1 MIFETAS
8 GTRYSYDMRS
18 NKIDAVHGDCR
29 QSTDLP
35 IDFDDVV
42 PATSLPNIDTFIIEL
57 SQSCNLRCRYCC
69 YGGSY
74 KDNRRHSGKS
84 FPVSEIESLIGFIK
98 ETRVPVRKLNIVFY
112 GGEPLLRFKD
122 VAEFVGRVRQAFN
135 EDIDFTI
142 STNGLLLEKHKILD
156 WCINENIGLNVSLD
170 GTEDIHDKNRIE
182 AISGDPTYRRIYSI
196 LRKIKEK
203 SEDYWYSR
211 VNLLVTLESLQKLL
225 PIAIYW
231 GSDILLRTK
240 PPYLISRISQAKIED
255 FQIDEQKNI
264 EVLRALMD
272 YFEVNRENVF
282 VKAYFDML
290 SSPILERDIFEIR
303 NGMTPLMCL
312 PFNNRCFIDADGNLG
327 ICEKTSDK
335 LRLGTISDGWDM
347 DKVNQ
352 AMNKMVRERKKR
364 CGTCPNFRLCKTCF
378 TSFFYSDEW
387 WEADCRWQVAWLRIS
402 LIITMELLERNLL
415 RSEHAENL
423 HLDVLRE
430 SDLESV
436 FHLFSKESIVKY
448 IDGLEKFTSIN
459 DSRRFFLVMSENLS
473 NFAQSGK
480 ILAIR
485 NEMAS
490 LIGIVGIDEIT
501 DESANLFF
509 VIDDKYWHRGVMT
522 AMLSD
527 YLGRYLPD
535 SVKKIET
542 HINPENTAALSL
554 AKRFSKIGVNTGPI
568 DIGNLK
574 QTNYITP

>member
-8 GTRYSYDMRS
+8 ETRYSYDMRS
-18 NKIDAVHGDCR
+18 NKIDIVDGNDW
-29 QSTDLP
+29 QSTD
-35 IDFDDVV
+35 ISVDFGDVA
-42 PATSLPNIDTFIIEL
+42 PAASLPNIDTFIIEL
-57 SQSCNLRCRYCC
+57 TQSCNLRCRYCC
-69 YGGSY
+69 YGGGY
-74 KDNRRHSGKS
+74 KDNRRHSGKT
-84 FPVSEIESLIGFIK
+84 FPVSEFESLIRFIK
-98 ETRVPVRKLNIVFY
+98 GSRVLVRKLNIVFY

-122 VAEFVGRVRQAFN
+122 IVEFVGRARRTFN
-135 EDIDFTI
+135 ENIDFTI
-142 STNGLLLEKHKILD
+142 STNGLLLEKREIMD
-156 WCINENIGLNVSLD
+156 WCIDENVCLNISLD
-170 GTEDIHDKNRIE
+170 GIEDIHDKNRIE
-182 AISGDPTYRRIYSI
+182 AVSGNPTYARILSNLRRV
-196 LRKIKEK
+196 KDK

-211 VNLLVTLESLQKLL
+211 VNLLVTLESLKNLL

-231 GSDILLRTK
+231 GSDSLLRTK
-240 PPYLISRISQAKIED
+240 PPYLISRISQASIED
-255 FQIDEQKNI
+255 FHLDKQKNI
-264 EVLRALMD
+264 EVLRSLMD

-290 SSPILERDIFEIR
+290 SSPILDRDIFDVR
-303 NGMTPLMCL
+303 YGMTPLMCL

-327 ICEKTSDK
+327 ICEKTSDD
-335 LRLGTISDGWDM
+335 LRLGSISDGWDM
-347 DKVNQ
+347 DSVNQ
-352 AMNKMVRERKKR
+352 AMDKMVQERKKR

-378 TSFFYSDEW
+378 TNFFYSNEW
-387 WEADCRWQVAWLRIS
+387 WEADCRWQMAWLRIS
-402 LIITMELLERNLL
+402 LTITMELLERNLL

-423 HLDVLRE
+423 YLDALRE

-436 FHLFSKESIVKY
+436 FNLFSKESIVKY

-459 DSRRFFLVMSENLS
+459 DSQRFFLVMSENLC

-480 ILAIR
+480 MLAVR
-485 NEMAS
+485 DETAS
-490 LIGIVGIDEIT
+490 LIGIVGIDEIA

-554 AKRFSKIGVNTGPI
+554 AKRFSQIVVNTEPI

-574 QTNYITP
+574 